1 MFETKKVKVVVMISE
16 NYLNL
21 VRNAILEVG
30 VGLIGNYTHCSTNKY
45 FQT

>member
-1 MFETKKVKVVVMISE
+1 MFEIKKVKVVVMIPE
-16 NYLNL
+16 NYLDL
-21 VRNAILEVG
+21 VWNAIFEVG